1 MHDLGLLTVIVLGFI
16 LLMIAGFHIH
26 TILLTIG
33 ILGLMYVDGFDI
45 ISGFLSHD
53 PFTQISSYT
62 LTTIPLFIIMAQFI
76 LKAGVVEDAFAMVY
90 NVSRGKPAVLGSLTI
105 VIGGLLGA
113 VSGSGAATSA
123 SLGQVAVPELTKYGY
138 KPALAGA
145 ISAASG
151 SLSGIIPPSIIL
163 ILFGVITETP
173 ISKLFIGAIVPG
185 ILMMLTLIVC
195 LLFMFKDQRKEE
207 DQISAGA
214 REIGWRRSL
223 IIVVVGLFIF
233 TVVFGGIYSGIVTP
247 TEAGAIGALAGL
259 LTALVLGKVDLNF
272 IKSSVSETAKITGMI
287 ILILI
292 GANIF
297 SRFVSLS
304 LLPRKITLLLEPLL
318 GHPVLIL
325 CILSVLFFLLF
336 MFIEG
341 AAVILMTLPV
351 VLPIIQAADVDVLWF
366 GVFIAVISTL
376 GLITPPVGLSV
387 YAVSSTSGI
396 SSEAIFKYGIMIA
409 LILTIV
415 VCGLMIVFPSLVT
428 WLPSTVK

>member
-1 MHDLGLLTVIVLGFI
+1 M
-16 LLMIAGFHIH
+16 
-26 TILLTIG
+26 
-33 ILGLMYVDGFDI
+33 
-45 ISGFLSHD
+45 
-53 PFTQISSYT
+53 
-62 LTTIPLFIIMAQFI
+62 
-76 LKAGVVEDAFAMVY
+76 
-90 NVSRGKPAVLGSLTI
+90 
-105 VIGGLLGA
+105 LGA

-173 ISKLFIGAIVPG
+173 ISHLFVGAIIPG
-185 ILMMLTLIVC
+185 ALMMLTLIVC
-195 LLFMFKDQRKEE
+195 LLLMFKDQRREE
-207 DQISAGA
+207 ERVSTGT
-214 REIGWRRSL
+214 REVGLKRSI
-223 IIVVVGLFIF
+223 IIVMVGLFIF

-259 LTALVLGKVDLNF
+259 LTALVMGKVDMHF

-318 GHPVLIL
+318 AHPVLIL
-325 CILSVLFFLLF
+325 CLLSVLFFLLF

-351 VLPIIQAADVDVLWF
+351 ILPIIEAAGIDVLWF
-366 GVFIAVISTL
+366 GVFIAVVSTL

-409 LILTIV
+409 VFLTVI
-415 VCGLMIVFPSLVT
+415 VCGLMIMFPGLVT

>member
-1 MHDLGLLTVIVLGFI
+1 MYDLGLLAAIVLGFM

-33 ILGLMYVDGFDI
+33 ILGLIYVDGFDI
-45 ISGFLSHD
+45 ISGFLSQD

-90 NVSRGKPAVLGSLTI
+90 NISRGKPAVLGSLTI
-105 VIGGLLGA
+105 LIGGLLGA

-173 ISKLFIGAIVPG
+173 ISKLFIGAIIPG

-195 LLFMFKDQRKEE
+195 LLFMFKDQRKKE
-207 DQISAGA
+207 DRISTGT

-223 IIVVVGLFIF
+223 IIVMVGLFIF
-233 TVVFGGIYSGIVTP
+233 TVVFGGIYSGFVTP
-247 TEAGAIGALAGL
+247 TEAGAVGALAGL
-259 LTALVLGKVDLNF
+259 LTALLLGKLDLNF
-272 IKSSVSETAKITGMI
+272 IRSSVSETAKITGMI
-287 ILILI
+287 IMILI

-318 GHPVLIL
+318 EHPVLIL
-325 CILSVLFFLLF
+325 CILTVLFFLLF

-351 VLPIIQAADVDVLWF
+351 VLPIIQAAGIDVLWF
-366 GVFIAVISTL
+366 GVFIAVVSTL

-409 LILTIV
+409 VALTVV
-415 VCGLMIVFPSLVT
+415 VCGLMIVFPEVVT
-428 WLPSTVK
+428 WLPSTIR